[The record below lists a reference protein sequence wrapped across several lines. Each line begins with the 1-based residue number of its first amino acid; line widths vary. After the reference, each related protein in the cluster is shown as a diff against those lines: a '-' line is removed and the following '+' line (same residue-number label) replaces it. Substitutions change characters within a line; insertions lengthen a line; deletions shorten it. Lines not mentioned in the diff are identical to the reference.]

1 MRRSVRLL
9 AAVLPTAVV
18 IAVVPLAAAGDAED
32 NLRSVGNRIA
42 ELNAQ
47 VDDAARDRSALA
59 RELEAM
65 TGRLD
70 AVLESV
76 AAVSADLVT
85 LETELIAGR
94 VALDE
99 TRRELEV
106 QQVELAATRSELDGA
121 RDAAFTSARE
131 TYMGAGLGVPQVAF
145 SAKAVS
151 EIALG
156 IDYLDRV
163 SLHSERVVTRFE
175 ALVVLEEEMGR
186 SMRAQEAAIALD
198 VAALEEDEQLLEDL
212 GELLERRSD
221 ELQAEYERQRQL
233 LDEVDGE
240 IAEWE
245 GEISAL
251 EREQA
256 SIRALISSAAEP
268 AGRSPGALVRPVPG
282 AISSHFGPRVHPIS
296 GLVKKHNGVDM
307 NAGLGQPIVAAEAG
321 TVILA
326 GPKGGYGTTVMVDHG
341 GGMVTLYAHQSRL
354 TVGVGQPVAAGERI
368 GFAGSTGQSTAPHL
382 HFEVRMNGTPVDPAR
397 YL

>member
-76 AAVSADLVT
+76 AAVSTDLMT

-175 ALVVLEEEMGR
+175 ALVALEEEMGR

-251 EREQA
+251 EREQT

-268 AGRSPGALVRPVPG
+268 AGRSPGALVRHVPG
-282 AISSHFGPRVHPIS
+282 AISSHFGPRGHPIS

-341 GGMVTLYAHQSRL
+341 GGMVPLYAHQSRL
-354 TVGVGQPVAAGERI
+354 TMGVGQAVAAGERI